1 MIKVGTKDITDIR
14 LGDTAVKAVYLG
26 SDKVWEK
33 NKPVYQLY
41 MKGGSGSVKIN
52 GNTVNL
58 TQKGSDYYL
67 SGFTDTVTSFKDM
80 FGGNR
85 SDRISVFDFNTSS
98 SGVVLD
104 GMFANCTVSIVN
116 INPFKGLKVLTAN
129 GFVYGNSEVENLD
142 LDMSECTSIN
152 DFVTNNFTP
161 HIWFRNNWDMGKV
174 RTINRLLN
182 YTNSQDVISNT
193 TIDISNWSLS
203 SLRQFTMGD
212 LYCTNLNQDW
222 LTLKLGT
229 GFFSSDYCNRWD
241 FSGVRAHVWKNIG
254 DLVTI
259 LPTITTAKTIVL
271 NADTQTTL
279 TSEQYNAIT
288 AKGWTISN
296 S

>member
-14 LGDTAVKAVYLG
+14 LGSTAVKAVYLG

-33 NKPVYQLY
+33 DKGVYQLY
-41 MKGGSGSVKIN
+41 MNGGSGSVKIN
-52 GNTVNL
+52 GKTINL
-58 TQKGSDYYL
+58 TKKGSDYYL
-67 SGFTDTVTSFKDM
+67 SGFTETVTSFKDM
-80 FGGNR
+80 FGGNG
-85 SDRISVFDFNTSS
+85 SASITAFDFNTASE
-98 SGVVLD
+98 GVVLD
-104 GMFANCTVSIVN
+104 GMFANCTVSITV

-129 GFVYGNSEVENLD
+129 GFVYGNSQVQNID
-142 LDMSECTSIN
+142 LDINECTSIN
-152 DFVTNNFTP
+152 DFVTDSYTP
-161 HIWFRNNWDMGKV
+161 SIWFRNNWDMGKV
-174 RTINRLLN
+174 KTINNLLN
-182 YTNSQDVISNT
+182 YTNSSDVINTT
-193 TIDISNWSLS
+193 TIDISNWNLS

-212 LYCTNLNQDW
+212 LYCTNINTNW

-229 GFFSSDYCNRWD
+229 GFFSSDYCSRWD

-254 DLVTI
+254 DLATM
-259 LPTITTAKTIVL
+259 LPTITTSKTIVL